1 MSFEYYPTGAHTAL
15 KMAMKFNREIV
26 HICDPSAGK
35 GNLLRHLSD
44 GFESISDDE
53 FKPFID
59 QLIDGGLSENY
70 AVRYA
75 RRKWNLDRAEKSA
88 IEIDAAHHADL
99 RELGCKIIGYN
110 FMDVQSLATV
120 SHIIMNP
127 PFSQGAEHVLH
138 AWDCVYDA
146 ELVAIVNAQTI
157 KNPFSVERRRL
168 VDLIA
173 KHGSVEFLQDEFVDH
188 VERKTNVEV
197 ALIYLEKKP
206 EGLEKLLNFMDG
218 LKKGNNEY
226 DEEQVSPEICQAVAI
241 PTNFI
246 QNTMHRFKA
255 AVQAA
260 RVASEAKAV
269 ADRNADGLG
278 ISLQEMQA
286 KGVGNE
292 FREISGESVL
302 KVARK
307 EFEARYRD
315 LKKRAWGQI
324 IRSSLLTDKLS
335 NQARRRL
342 EAEAENIYQLEFTLA
357 NVHGFLQGVVESMG
371 DIYKDMVCGLFDNIM
386 NRSNENVVFYKSWKS
401 NEKHKKLGMR
411 VKRSRFILPRFN
423 SSYGGSIDYQSTQFL
438 SDIDKVFGYLDG
450 LSGPYDGLVN
460 AFSVQKVENGERYS
474 TRYFDFRFYKRA
486 GTIHFYPK
494 NMEVIERLNR
504 FVGRVRNWIPTD
516 WTEVNDDFKK
526 QYDDG
531 ERLQELYT
539 KEFSKSSLSRYS
551 NVAYA
556 MLGVNGRERAQELE
570 KFSDAVEAAQA
581 EIGIYAGPRLGHAKQ
596 DQLML
601 EAA

>member
-59 QLIDGGLSENY
+59 QLIDGGLSEHY
-70 AVRYA
+70 AARYA
-75 RRKWNLDRAEKSA
+75 RRKWNLDCAEKSA

-218 LKKGNNEY
+218 LKKGTNEY

-246 QNTMHRFKA
+246 QNTMHHFKA

-302 KVARK
+302 KIARK

-342 EAEAENIYQLEFTLA
+342 EAKAENIYQLEFTLA

-423 SSYGGSIDYQSTQFL
+423 SSYGGSIDYESTQFL

-450 LSGPYDGLVN
+450 LSEPYDGLVN

-504 FVGRVRNWIPTD
+504 FVGRVRNWIPPD

-581 EIGIYAGPRLGHAKQ
+581 EIGIYASPRLGHAKQ

-601 EAA
+601 EAT

>member
-1 MSFEYYPTGAHTAL
+1 
-15 KMAMKFNREIV
+15 V
-26 HICDPSAGK
+26 HPPYLANHVHGDHP
-35 GNLLRHLSD
+35 LH
-44 GFESISDDE
+44 
-53 FKPFID
+53 
-59 QLIDGGLSENY
+59 
-70 AVRYA
+70 
-75 RRKWNLDRAEKSA
+75 
-88 IEIDAAHHADL
+88 
-99 RELGCKIIGYN
+99 
-110 FMDVQSLATV
+110 SLA
-120 SHIIMNP
+120 
-127 PFSQGAEHVLH
+127 
-138 AWDCVYDA
+138 
-146 ELVAIVNAQTI
+146 AQNSRVGKT
-157 KNPFSVERRRL
+157 P
-168 VDLIA
+168 
-173 KHGSVEFLQDEFVDH
+173 GSVLGRHHTKKWLSFRSASTLQDEFVDH

-197 ALIYLEKKP
+197 ALIHLEKKP

-226 DEEQVSPEICQAVAI
+226 DEEKVSPEICRAIAI

-269 ADRNADGLG
+269 ADSNAGSLG

-292 FREISGESVL
+292 FRETADESVL
-302 KVARK
+302 EVAREDFGK
-307 EFEARYRD
+307 RYRD
-315 LKKRAWGQI
+315 LKKRAWAQI

-371 DIYKDMVCGLFDNIM
+371 DIYKDMICGLFDNIM

-423 SSYGGSIDYQSTQFL
+423 SGYGGSIDYESTQFL

-450 LSGPYDGLVN
+450 LSGPYDGLAN

-516 WTEVNDDFKK
+516 WSEVNDDFKK

-539 KEFSKSSLSRYS
+539 KEFSKSHLSRYS

-556 MLGVNGRERAQELE
+556 MLGENRSDRAAELE
-570 KFSDAVEAAQA
+570 KFSDAVEAAQEEA
-581 EIGIYAGPRLGHAKQ
+581 GIYAGPRLGYAQQ